1 MPTSPP
7 QHRFCCVTRRVF
19 ESTSTRSI
27 AAGLSAFAPDSVAF
41 AAGRVM
47 LARID
52 ELARQRISFG
62 FETTLASRSFAP
74 WLRLRLAGGYA
85 VHLLFLWLASPE
97 LALALVARR
106 VELGGHSV
114 PDDVIR
120 RRYTAG
126 VVELLRAVPADRLD
140 LAGLR

>member
-1 MPTSPP
+1 
-7 QHRFCCVTRRVF
+7 
-19 ESTSTRSI
+19 
-27 AAGLSAFAPDSVAF
+27 
-41 AAGRVM
+41 M

-126 VVELLRAVPADRLD
+126 LWNFFGLYRPIVSTWQVYDNSDLPGPRLIAMGKGDTTQVSEADLWASIVRQW
-140 LAGLR
+140 AGKHA